1 MCEYMPSDKQYDG
14 QLIAQYQ
21 MLKRIRNAAE
31 GEGALETIKVIDEE
45 ISYIKLMLKP
55 LILPEDEHVIS

>member
-31 GEGALETIKVIDEE
+31 GEGASETIKVIDEE

-55 LILPEDEHVIS
+55 LILPEDENTVS

>member
-21 MLKRIRNAAE
+21 MLKRIRSASE
-31 GEGALETIKVIDEE
+31 REGASETIKLIDEE

-55 LILPEDEHVIS
+55 LILPEDENAVS

>member
-14 QLIAQYQ
+14 QLISQYQ
-21 MLKRIRNAAE
+21 MLKRIRNTAVRE
-31 GEGALETIKVIDEE
+31 DSPETVKAIDEE

-55 LILPEDEHVIS
+55 LILPEDENVIS

>member
-14 QLIAQYQ
+14 QLISQYQ
-21 MLKRIRNAAE
+21 MLKRIRNTAVRE
-31 GEGALETIKVIDEE
+31 DSTETVKAIDEE

-55 LILPEDEHVIS
+55 LILPEDENVIS

>member
-21 MLKRIRNAAE
+21 MLKRIRDAALKE
-31 GEGALETIKVIDEE
+31 KASDTIKVIDEE
-45 ISYIKLMLKP
+45 IVYIKLMLKP
-55 LILPEDEHVIS
+55 LTLPEDENVIS